1 MIKPIES
8 MNKAFDITG
17 KNVVVTGGSRGLGAA
32 ISLAMAEAGANI
44 AVISSKSKSEETLEK
59 LASYGGKYKGYTGNV
74 ADLTDIRKTITNIH
88 EDFGDIDVLVN
99 NAGIS
104 CVNELLDMDEELSD
118 WYEVT
123 GVDLNGTVNTTYCVG
138 KLMRDA
144 GKGGAIIN
152 ISSMAGTTIVRTQA
166 MSPYSCSKAAVN
178 QFTRSMA
185 SEMGKFDI
193 RVNAI
198 APGFFN
204 TDLSHFIPDNE
215 LAYITG
221 QQPLS
226 RFGEPVEIGAMA
238 VYLAS
243 PAAAHVTGA
252 IFTIDGGYSLTS

>member
-1 MIKPIES
+1 MIKPIQS
-8 MNKAFDITG
+8 MNKAFDLSG
-17 KNVVVTGGSRGLGAA
+17 KNAIVTGGSRGLGAA
-32 ISLAMAEAGANI
+32 ISLAMAESGANV
-44 AVISSKSKSEETLEK
+44 ALISSKSSTEETLDK
-59 LASYGGKYKGYTGNV
+59 LSAFSGKYKGYTGNI
-74 ADLTDIRKTITNIH
+74 ADLADIRKTVAGIH
-88 EDFGDIDVLVN
+88 EDFGSIDILVN

-104 CVNELLDMDEELSD
+104 CVSELVDMDEELSD

-123 GVDLNGTVNTTYCVG
+123 GVNLNGTVNTTYCVS
-138 KLMRDA
+138 KIMRDA
-144 GKGGAIIN
+144 GNGGAIVN
-152 ISSMAGTTIVRTQA
+152 VSSMAGGQIVRTQA
-166 MSPYSCSKAAVN
+166 MSPYSCSKAAIN

-185 SEMGKFDI
+185 WELGKYDI

-204 TDLSHFIPDNE
+204 TDLSHFIPDE
-215 LAYITG
+215 QVAYITD

-243 PAAAHVTGA
+243 PAAAHITGS

>member
-1 MIKPIES
+1 MIEPIQS
-8 MNKAFDITG
+8 IKNAFDLAG
-17 KNVVVTGGSRGLGAA
+17 KNVIVTGGTRGLGAA
-32 ISLAMAEAGANI
+32 IALAMAEAGANI
-44 AVISSKSKSEETLEK
+44 AITSSKSKADETLEK
-59 LASYGGKYKGYTGNV
+59 LAPFGGKYKSYIGNV
-74 ADLTDIRKTITNIH
+74 ADLADIRKTITSIY
-88 EDFGDIDVLVN
+88 EDFGSIDVLVN
-99 NAGIS
+99 NAGVS
-104 CVNELLDMDEELSD
+104 CLSELLDMDDELSD

-152 ISSMAGTTIVRTQA
+152 ISSMAGDTIVRTQA
-166 MSPYSCSKAAVN
+166 MAPYSCSKAAVN

-185 SEMGKFDI
+185 WELGKYDI

-204 TDLSHFIPDNE
+204 TDLSHFIPDDQF
-215 LAYITG
+215 AYIKG

-252 IFTIDGGYSLTS
+252 IFTIDGGYSLSS